1 MILKLR
7 KNKIT
12 LEPSTT
18 PEPINAV
25 QVSYIFELGTN
36 HLIPKLTVNGIDTYE
51 GYHLTVPMDYFT
63 NILQLKVELLDP
75 NRTIVRTYKGSCEF
89 YKMCATGTKEYID
102 VYKRLAQVE
111 KELKELK
118 EQGEVI

>member
-7 KNKIT
+7 KKEIT

-36 HLIPKLTVNGIDTYE
+36 HLVPRLTINDAYVYE
-51 GYHLTVPMDYFT
+51 GYHLTIPMDYNT
-63 NILQLKVELLDP
+63 NMLQLQVELLDP
-75 NRTIVRTYKGSCEF
+75 NKRVVHKYIGFCEF

>member
-25 QVSYIFELGTN
+25 KVSYIFELGTN
-36 HLIPKLTVNGIDTYE
+36 HLVPRLTVNNNIYE
-51 GYHLTVPMDYFT
+51 GYHLIIPMDYST
-63 NILQLKVELLDP
+63 DTLQLQVELLDP
-75 NRTIVRTYKGSCEF
+75 NKTVMRKYTGSCEF